1 MADGV
6 IKIDIEVDGKQVNTA
21 SRELDKLE
29 DAGHKS
35 GKGIKSAE
43 SSMDSLSDKSAKAG
57 TSVKGASDAIDDLG
71 DSGSKAGKGLKGT
84 EGAVDGVSDSA
95 SKAGTNI
102 KGTGDAIDG
111 LGDSGSKA
119 GKDLKGVDGAIDG
132 VSDSSANAASSV
144 KGAGDAIEGMGD
156 KSASASS
163 DLKGAS
169 DGIDGVSNESQ
180 KASGNVQ
187 KFAAAIGLVT
197 IASMAFNTL
206 KSSLD
211 GAISR
216 FDTLNAFPKVLQA
229 LGVSAEDAEAAMQK
243 LGDGI
248 DGLPTTLD
256 DIAASAQDM
265 YTSFGDMDEAADTAI
280 ALNNALLGSGASAEQ
295 AKRGTQQYSKALQ
308 TGKVDMMTWNT
319 LSETM
324 GVGLIKIAEEFGYAG
339 KSAKNDL
346 YKALQDGTVTL
357 DQFNAKLI
365 EVGTGTGIM
374 AELAKE
380 NSLGIATSLGNLK
393 NAAARG
399 IANILE
405 SFNKLSKEVTGK
417 DIAQNID
424 SLKVAVNSSF
434 KVIGNVIEG
443 ATPIVIAFGSAIKEI
458 IPVVQTL
465 SPAIIGL
472 MAAYGSYVVITKVTG
487 AINASNAVLALA
499 VNSSKTLT
507 LATQAQMATQI
518 AATNATKADIL
529 ATAAHTG
536 VVKLSTIAI
545 GVMTGQITLSTAVK
559 TVATAATYA
568 LGAAWR
574 FLLGPVG
581 WIIAGIGLLVAG
593 VITLVK
599 WFNKTTEDAKRLN
612 AETED
617 LSDSVDNLNDSV
629 DSSSQGYKDNKT
641 QIDSVAIA
649 NKDLAHRIED
659 LSEKENKSAADKQL
673 LANYIDQLN
682 GSIEGLNL
690 TYDEEANALNM
701 SSKELQARLDLMKE
715 TEAGMAAQER
725 LAEIIEEQNEAQMK
739 LGEINEL
746 REEWNQK
753 LEEGSVK
760 SREHKDAI
768 KELDEQEEL
777 LKETLK
783 LLGEQYGITEEQI
796 IAAAENATAAI
807 EEGNLRQITSYEE
820 LEDRHKEVFD
830 NMKETYDELVDNATN
845 AFDRMNDES
854 KATADEMI
862 ANLEHNQKMTEQWGE
877 NVAKLYDWAGKEGH
891 EGFLHWLESMGP
903 ESAAE
908 LAVVSNMSDSELKKF
923 AKLMD
928 KGAEVAGDSF
938 KTSLGDEFDEAIDV
952 MINFVD
958 DGSKTLREQIKN
970 SGFDDIGS
978 MVPEGLADGIDKG
991 SKNAENASKKM
1002 ADDTTK
1008 AAQNAFQVKSPSRVF
1023 KGIGS
1028 DVADGLA
1035 LGISDNTNKVVQAVQ
1050 KMFRSVQTD
1059 SINSFRNITRDYDR
1073 SVREIERTLDKL
1085 PRVAQKSMKNML
1097 DRLRNG
1103 ATQQVS
1109 LMRNTAISLLI
1120 PYNRTPS
1127 QFRSIGLNAMAGL
1140 NNGLNAGSGRVMA
1153 TANRIAN
1160 NVAATMRRALKI
1172 HSPSRLMR
1180 DEIGKM
1186 IPAGIAMGI
1195 DFNAKMVDD
1204 ALGNMVSGMMM
1215 STPEVALG
1223 AHQMSYANAINEALT
1238 SDRRGQRQNNNTT
1251 KQVNSTERNKSAT
1264 YVFEVDNRELAKIQ
1278 VDDITQLQERNKV
1291 TSDRFKGR

>member
-1 MADGV
+1 MSDGR
-6 IKIDIEVDGKQVNTA
+6 IKIEIEVDGKQVNLA
-21 SRELDKLE
+21 SKELDKLE

-35 GKGIKSAE
+35 GKGINSAE

-57 TSVKGASDAIDDLG
+57 TSVKGASDAIDNLG

-84 EGAVDGVSDSA
+84 EGAVDGVSDSTA
-95 SKAGTNI
+95 QATSSI
-102 KGTGDAIDG
+102 KGTSDAIDN

-169 DGIDGVSNESQ
+169 DGIDGVSSESQ

-187 KFAAAIGLVT
+187 KFAAAIGLVA

-211 GAISR
+211 GAIAR

-229 LGVSAEDAEAAMQK
+229 LGVSAEEAEAATQK

-248 DGLPTTLD
+248 DGLPTTLN
-256 DIAASAQDM
+256 DIAGSAQRM
-265 YTSFGDMDEAADTAI
+265 YTSFNDMDKAADTAI
-280 ALNNALLGSGASAEQ
+280 ALNNALLGSGSSAEQ
-295 AKRGTQQYSKALQ
+295 AKRGTEQYTKALQ
-308 TGKVDMMTWNT
+308 RGKVDMMLWNT

-324 GVGLIKIAEEFGYAG
+324 DVGLIKVAESFGYTG
-339 KSAKNDL
+339 KSAKDDL
-346 YKALQDGTVTL
+346 YKALQSGTHTL
-357 DQFNAKLI
+357 DEFNDKLI

-380 NSLGIATSLGNLK
+380 NSLGIATSIGNLK
-393 NAAARG
+393 NAASRG
-399 IANILE
+399 IANIID

-434 KVIGNVIEG
+434 KVIGSVIEG
-443 ATPIVIAFGSAIKEI
+443 ATPIVIAFGSAVKEI

-518 AATNATKADIL
+518 AATNATKADML

-536 VVKLSTIAI
+536 AVKLSTIAI

-581 WIIAGIGLLVAG
+581 WIVAGIGLLVAG
-593 VITLVK
+593 VIALVK
-599 WFNKTTEDAKRLN
+599 WFKRTSAEAERLN
-612 AETED
+612 AETEELGESTD
-617 LSDSVDNLNDSV
+617 ALNESVK
-629 DSSSQGYKDNKT
+629 SSADAYKDNINEINSNAK
-641 QIDSVAIA
+641 SYG
-649 NKDLAHRIED
+649 DLADKVED
-659 LSEKENKSAADKQL
+659 LANKENKSAAEKAML
-673 LANYIDQLN
+673 SSYVDQLN
-682 GSIEGLNL
+682 ESVEGLNL
-690 TYDEEANALNM
+690 SYNEEADALSM
-701 SSKELQARLDLMKE
+701 SSEELQARVDLMKE
-715 TEAGMAAQER
+715 EEAGLAAKER
-725 LAEIIEEQNEAQMK
+725 MLEISKEQTDIDMK
-739 LGEINEL
+739 LQEINDL
-746 REEWNQK
+746 REESNR
-753 LEEGSVK
+753 LHEEGEISK
-760 SREHKDAI
+760 SDHKKAVE
-768 KELDEQEEL
+768 ELDEKEQG
-777 LKETLK
+777 LKETLAE
-783 LLGEQYGITEEQI
+783 LAEQQVITEEQFTT
-796 IAAAENATAAI
+796 AMENITEATKKGVNSQVI
-807 EEGNLRQITSYEE
+807 EYEK
-820 LEDRHKEVFD
+820 LSDA
-830 NMKETYDELVDNATN
+830 NQALVD
-845 AFDRMNDES
+845 D
-854 KATADEMI
+854 MI
-862 ANLEHNQKMTEQWGE
+862 ATWQDYEDAATDMFDTLSDEITVTASEMKANMEENQRVIGE
-877 NVAKLYDWAGKEGH
+877 WADNIAILAERGVDEGLLDRLR
-891 EGFLHWLESMGP
+891 EAGP
-903 ESAAE
+903 ESAGHVNALVNASDKE
-908 LAVVSNMSDSELKKF
+908 LAQLSEVFKDGT
-923 AKLMD
+923 A
-928 KGAEVAGDSF
+928 VATDAMG
-938 KTSLGDEFDEAIDV
+938 KALNIEETGIPEAIKSLASDTEQTLADSLRKA
-952 MINFVD
+952 NFEEVGFNIPEGVTIGIQ
-958 DGSKTLREQIKN
+958 DGSPK
-970 SGFDDIGS
+970 
-978 MVPEGLADGIDKG
+978 
-991 SKNAENASKKM
+991 AEKASKKM
-1002 ADDTTK
+1002 ADDTTD
-1008 AAQNAFQVKSPSRVF
+1008 AAKNAFQVKSPSRVF

-1035 LGISDNTNKVVQAVQ
+1035 IGISDNTNKVVQAVQ

-1103 ATQQVS
+1103 ATQQVG

-1120 PYNRTPS
+1120 PYNRTPA

-1204 ALGNMVSGMMM
+1204 ALGNMVSGMMI

-1223 AHQMSYANAINEALT
+1223 AHQMSYANAINAALT

-1264 YVFEVDNRELAKIQ
+1264 FVFEVDNRELAKIQ

-1291 TSDRFKGR
+1291 TLDRFRR